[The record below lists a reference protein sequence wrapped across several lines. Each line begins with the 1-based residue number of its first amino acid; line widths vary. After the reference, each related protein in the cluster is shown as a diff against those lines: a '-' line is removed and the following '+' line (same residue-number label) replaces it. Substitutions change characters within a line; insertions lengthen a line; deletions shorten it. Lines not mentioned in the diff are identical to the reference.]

1 MGLRQT
7 YKEFIDMTPEIP
19 PKNFTPHLPEDY
31 DARISGVLPYY
42 SSFHQET
49 INLVKSLPSSPKIW
63 MDTGCGT
70 GSLINKSIEEFLDT
84 KFLLLDPSES
94 MLEQAKGKLSFYP
107 DGKVEF
113 LKASST
119 QEFSQELEE
128 KPDVITAIQCH
139 HYLSLEDRSRATRVC
154 YNLLKEG
161 GIYITFENI
170 RPLTEEGVA
179 VGKRYWGKFQSL
191 HGRKEKEIQTHLERF
206 DTEYFPITVEEHLK
220 LLRDTGFRTVE
231 LFWYSY
237 MQAGFYCIK

>member
-1 MGLRQT
+1 
-7 YKEFIDMTPEIP
+7 MTST
-19 PKNFTPHLPEDY
+19 KSARNATPHPPEDY
-31 DARISGVLPYY
+31 DAQISHVLPYY
-42 SSFHQET
+42 SFFHQET
-49 INLVKSLPSSPKIW
+49 INLVKSLPSSPKVW

-70 GSLINKSIEEFLDT
+70 GSLVNKAIEEFLDT
-84 KFLLLDPSES
+84 KFLLLDPSEG
-94 MLEQAKGKLSFYP
+94 MLEQAKVKLSFYP
-107 DGKVEF
+107 EGKVVF

-139 HYLSLEDRSRATRVC
+139 HYLSPEDRALATRVC
-154 YNLLKEG
+154 HNLLKEG

-170 RPLTEEGVA
+170 RPLTEEGVTI
-179 VGKRYWGKFQSL
+179 GKRYWGKFQSL
-191 HGRKEKEIQTHLERF
+191 HGRNQEEIQKHLERF

-220 LLRDTGFRTVE
+220 LLREAGFRTVE